1 MQPLNQVRNAPPILC
16 FRCVVLGLENLQEMC
31 IKSRSCYLEPISAE
45 ILILPP
51 CQDELCPPAWP
62 RALHLSH
69 HQLLQRLAGRGEVVD
84 EDGGGDGHVE
94 EDKQD
99 PHQTEVDL
107 LTQPEEAEPQVE
119 AHPVARL

>member
-1 MQPLNQVRNAPPILC
+1 MQG
-16 FRCVVLGLENLQEMC
+16 RCINFE
-31 IKSRSCYLEPISAE
+31 YWHHLEPISAE
-45 ILILPP
+45 VLVLAPR
-51 CQDELCPPAWP
+51 QDELCSPAGP
-62 RALHLSH
+62 CPLHLGH
-69 HQLLQRLAGRGEVVD
+69 HQLLQRLAGGVEVVD

-94 EDKQD
+94 EDEED

>member
-1 MQPLNQVRNAPPILC
+1 MSLSCRSTI
-16 FRCVVLGLENLQEMC
+16 FEN
-31 IKSRSCYLEPISAE
+31 RYLEPISPE
-45 ILILPP
+45 VLILPP
-51 CQDELCPPAWP
+51 RQDELCAPAEL
-62 RALHLSH
+62 RALHLGH
-69 HQLLQRLAGRGEVVD
+69 HQLLQRLAGGVEVVD

-94 EDKQD
+94 EDEQY